1 VTVAAREQRAVAAAL
16 LLVLLWGANFSAQK
30 FVFTLL
36 GPPGFLVARSI
47 MIAMAAALLM
57 TWRHGLDWPRVER
70 AHWPTLALAT
80 LAGPV
85 GQLCVVTWGIHWSTA
100 FSSAVIL
107 AVGPV
112 FTLLLLRLMRGEV
125 VGRARWLGVAVA
137 MAGVWLFLGGKVAQ
151 GGWAAGRGDLMLLAS
166 AVLFSL
172 YTIWVT
178 PLVARVG
185 GVETTCW
192 TTLLG
197 SPVVLLMCAP
207 FLQHSPFEGLAWG
220 AWAALFYSVLVSAFL
235 GWMIWVWVN
244 AVLGVGRCAPLMYL
258 VPPVAGVVAWLTVG
272 ESFGARKLLGAAV
285 ILAGVAWTQ
294 YSRSGLGRAVTP
306 AVPGGQGLRD

>member
-1 VTVAAREQRAVAAAL
+1 MTAAARESRAVAAAL
-16 LLVLLWGANFSAQK
+16 LLVLMWGANFSAQK

-36 GPPGFLVARSI
+36 GPPGFLVARSVL
-47 MIAMAAALLM
+47 IAAAAALLL
-57 TWRHGLDWPRVER
+57 TWRHGMAWPRIERADWPLVAR
-70 AHWPTLALAT
+70 AT

-85 GQLCVVTWGIHWSTA
+85 GQLVVVTWGIHWSTA

-112 FTLLLLRLMRGEV
+112 FTLLLLRAMRGEAI
-125 VGRARWLGVAVA
+125 GRARWLGVAVA
-137 MAGVWLFLGGKVAQ
+137 MAGVWIFLGGKFAQ

-172 YTIWVT
+172 YTIWIT
-178 PLVARVG
+178 PLVPRLG

-192 TTLLG
+192 ISLLG
-197 SPVVLLMCAP
+197 SPLVLLMCLPVLA
-207 FLQHSPFEGLAWG
+207 HSPFEGLAWG
-220 AWAALFYSVLVSAFL
+220 AWAALLYSVLVSAFL
-235 GWMIWVWVN
+235 GWMIWTWVN

-258 VPPVAGVVAWLTVG
+258 VPPVAGVVAWLTMG

-294 YSRSGLGRAVTP
+294 RASRAAGRGVT
-306 AVPGGQGLRD
+306 ATMPGRQGLRD

>member
-1 VTVAAREQRAVAAAL
+1 MAAAL
-16 LLVLLWGANFSAQK
+16 LLVLMWGANFSAQK

-36 GPPGFLVARSI
+36 GPPGFLVARSVL
-47 MIAMAAALLM
+47 IAAAAALLL
-57 TWRHGLDWPRVER
+57 TWRHGTAWPRIERADWPLVAR
-70 AHWPTLALAT
+70 AT
-80 LAGPV
+80 LARPV
-85 GQLCVVTWGIHWSTA
+85 GQLVVVTWGIHWSTA

-112 FTLLLLRLMRGEV
+112 FTLLLLRD
-125 VGRARWLGVAVA
+125 ARRNDRSRTLAGVAVA
-137 MAGVWLFLGGKVAQ
+137 MAGVWIFLGGKFAR

-172 YTIWVT
+172 CTIWIT
-178 PLVARVG
+178 PLVPRLG

-192 TTLLG
+192 ISLLG
-197 SPVVLLMCAP
+197 SPLVLLMCLPVLA
-207 FLQHSPFEGLAWG
+207 HSPFEGLAWG
-220 AWAALFYSVLVSAFL
+220 AWAALLYSVLVSAFL
-235 GWMIWVWVN
+235 GWMIWTWVN

-258 VPPVAGVVAWLTVG
+258 VPPVAGVVAWLTMG

-294 YSRSGLGRAVTP
+294 RAARRWPRRHGNHAGQAGLARLTP
-306 AVPGGQGLRD
+306 IVRKCTV